1 MKPVS
6 HRTAALLLMLAALL
20 WGGSVIAQ
28 KWGVT
33 YFPPLRLA
41 LLRGGGA
48 ILCLLPFWLKAD
60 DRVRRFDR
68 KEFPLL
74 FLLAFLSMIGNQ
86 LSNYYGLRTIP
97 ASEAGIIMGSTPVL
111 TVLLSS
117 LLFRGPSRGPSREPL
132 TRRRTVGCLLSFT
145 GVVLVVARLPRGETI
160 ASWQGDLLVCL
171 GVLSWVLYTL
181 LARLILKNHS
191 SLALTM
197 ATFSIGTLMVLPFAL
212 WESAQQN
219 PIPDSA
225 WGALAYLIVFASV
238 IAFFAWNIGLQAV
251 GPTRASVFSNLIPVT
266 ALLLGVLLLSES
278 ISIKQFIGMGL
289 ILVSVW
295 MVNRPGPE
303 GARRA

>member
-6 HRTAALLLMLAALL
+6 QRTASLLLMLAAFL

-41 LLRGGGA
+41 LLRGTGA
-48 ILCLLPFWLKAD
+48 TLCLLPFWWKSAD
-60 DRVRRFDR
+60 RRRF
-68 KEFPLL
+68 KPGELPLL
-74 FLLAFLSMIGNQ
+74 FSLVFLSMIGNQ
-86 LSNYYGLRTIP
+86 LSNYYGLRTIT

-117 LLFRGPSRGPSREPL
+117 LFFREPL
-132 TRRRTVGCLLSFT
+132 TRRRTVGCLLSFI
-145 GVVLVVARLPRGETI
+145 GVVLVVARVPQGAVV
-160 ASWQGDLLVCL
+160 ASWKGDLLVCL

-181 LARLILKNHS
+181 LARAILKNHS

-197 ATFSIGTLMVLPFAL
+197 ATFSIGTVLVVPFAL
-212 WESAQQN
+212 SEGEPLQSV
-219 PIPDSA
+219 PPSA
-225 WGALAYLIVFASV
+225 WGALAYLILFASV

-251 GPTRASVFSNLIPVT
+251 GPTRASIFSNLIPVT
-266 ALLLGVLLLSES
+266 ALLLGVVLLSEA
-278 ISIKQFIGMGL
+278 ISIKQGVGMGL

-295 MVNRPGPE
+295 MVNRPE
-303 GARRA
+303 GGALRT